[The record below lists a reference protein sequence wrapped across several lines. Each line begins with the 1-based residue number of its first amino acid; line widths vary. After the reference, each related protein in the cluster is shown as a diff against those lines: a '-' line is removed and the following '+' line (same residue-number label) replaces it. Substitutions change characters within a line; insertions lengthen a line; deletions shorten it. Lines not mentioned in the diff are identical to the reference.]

1 MAIIVGLCTV
11 ELQLPESGSL
21 KTKRQTLRSVL
32 ARVRQQFNVSIAE
45 VDHQD
50 SWQLATIAMTCVST
64 DASYIHGLFERA
76 VRYIDEG
83 PFALVLLD
91 YQTEVL

>member
-1 MAIIVGLCTV
+1 LAIIVGLCTV
-11 ELQLPESGSL
+11 DVQFPESGSL
-21 KTKRQTLRSVL
+21 KTKHQTLKSVL

-45 VDHQD
+45 VGHQD

-64 DASYIHGLFERA
+64 DSAYIHGLFEHA
-76 VRYIDEG
+76 VRYIEDG

-91 YQTEVL
+91 YQTELL

>member
-11 ELQLPESGSL
+11 ELQFPESGSL
-21 KTKRQTLRSVL
+21 KSKRRTLKSVL

-45 VDHQD
+45 VGHQD
-50 SWQLATIAMTCVST
+50 SWQLSTVAMTCVST
-64 DASYIHGLFERA
+64 DAAYIHGLFQRA
-76 VRYIDEG
+76 VRYIEDG

-91 YQTEVL
+91 YQTELL